1 MYRLIHNLSP
11 LDRERLVTHFLTLDE
26 EDRRLRFGG
35 ALPDDMI
42 RDYVNAIDFQR
53 DRLFA
58 AFDTSFDI
66 IAVAHVGLVDGKA
79 EIGLSVLRG
88 YRREGLAV
96 RLIQRARKSAPAHGC
111 KQLWIHFMCDNA
123 AMGALVRKLGM
134 KVQASLG
141 EADAFLDLPDASPLA
156 VGVTLYEERVDALL
170 GVWRQWLPH
179 AA

>member
-96 RLIQRARKSAPAHGC
+96 RLIQRARKSATAHGC
-111 KQLWIHFMCDNA
+111 QQLWIHFMCDNA

-134 KVQASLG
+134 TVKASLG
-141 EADAFLDLPDASPLA
+141 EADALLDLPDASAVA
-156 VGVTLYEERVDALL
+156 VGVTLYEERLDALL
-170 GVWRQWLPH
+170 GVWRQWLPQ